1 MINKLHISKKEIFK
15 PLIVHRSIL
24 KISNF
29 YSIHIIIL
37 TDSELPSIGQKRTEK
52 CVTLNKNNFGSGQLP
67 NNIWYANAYQK

>member
-1 MINKLHISKKEIFK
+1 MIFVIQR
-15 PLIVHRSIL
+15 LILR
-24 KISNF
+24 ISNF
-29 YSIHIIIL
+29 YSVHTSIL